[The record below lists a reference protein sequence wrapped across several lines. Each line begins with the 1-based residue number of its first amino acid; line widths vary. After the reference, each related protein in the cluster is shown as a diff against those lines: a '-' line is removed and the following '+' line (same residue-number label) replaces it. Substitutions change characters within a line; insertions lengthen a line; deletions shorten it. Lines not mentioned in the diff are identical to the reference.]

1 MGIFHVFYIAQLVPN
16 RAIILPLKRKDAAEY
31 SEPLQTSKISLF
43 MKTVSE
49 WKLLTLFARHFIL
62 DVHLRCFSSE
72 YVPEIYILI
81 SWDDCNVIYIV
92 FFYM

>member
-16 RAIILPLKRKDAAEY
+16 RAIVLPLKRKDAVEY

-49 WKLLTLFARHFIL
+49 
-62 DVHLRCFSSE
+62 
-72 YVPEIYILI
+72 
-81 SWDDCNVIYIV
+81 
-92 FFYM
+92 